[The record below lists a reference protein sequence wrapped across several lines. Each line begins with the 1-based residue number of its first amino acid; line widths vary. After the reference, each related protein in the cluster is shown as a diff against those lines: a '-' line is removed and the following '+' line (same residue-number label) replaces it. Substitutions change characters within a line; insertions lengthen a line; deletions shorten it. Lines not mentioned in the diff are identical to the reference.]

1 MLACGASIPLKA
13 ESAELSRPNR
23 IDAFNGPF
31 GKIVAGLSAEGQGE
45 PAGSSGVFLTDGLVL
60 DGMLLLRISS
70 AARMPGNWD
79 RTQNLNC

>member
-13 ESAELSRPNR
+13 DSAELSRPNR

-45 PAGSSGVFLTDGLVL
+45 PAGSSGVF
-60 DGMLLLRISS
+60 
-70 AARMPGNWD
+70 
-79 RTQNLNC
+79 